1 MNTPELL
8 GQDLKILITNTQGL
22 EFLRCCEHIV
32 AARAGSAVTLT
43 RKMELL
49 LQAQPSRVLTMSAVD
64 DVT

>member
-1 MNTPELL
+1 MDTPELR
-8 GQDLKILITNTQGL
+8 GQDLKIMVANTQGL
-22 EFLRCCEHIV
+22 QLLRCRQHIV
-32 AARAGSAVTLT
+32 AACTGSAVTLT

>member
-1 MNTPELL
+1 MNAFELF
-8 GQDLKILITNTQGL
+8 GQDLQIMITNTQSL
-22 EFLRCCEHIV
+22 QLPCRREHIV
-32 AARAGSAVTLT
+32 AAGSGAAVTLT

>member
-1 MNTPELL
+1 MNTFELF
-8 GQDLKILITNTQGL
+8 GQDLQILITNAQGL
-22 EFLRCCEHIV
+22 QLLRRREHIV
-32 AARAGSAVTLT
+32 AAGSGSAVTLT

>member
-1 MNTPELL
+1 MNTPEPL
-8 GQDLKILITNTQGL
+8 GQDLKIPITNTQGL
-22 EFLRCCEHIV
+22 QLLRCRQHIV
-32 AARAGSAVTLT
+32 AASAGSAVTLT

>member
-1 MNTPELL
+1 MNALELL
-8 GQDLKILITNTQGL
+8 GQDLEILITNTQGL
-22 EFLRCCEHIV
+22 QLLRCRQHIV
-32 AARAGSAVTLT
+32 AACTGSAVTLT

>member
-1 MNTPELL
+1 MNTLELF
-8 GQDLKILITNTQGL
+8 GQDLEILIANTQRLQLLGCR
-22 EFLRCCEHIV
+22 EYIV
-32 AARAGSAVTLT
+32 AACARSTVTLT

>member
-1 MNTPELL
+1 MNALELL
-8 GQDLKILITNTQGL
+8 SQDLEILITNTQGVQL
-22 EFLRCCEHIV
+22 LRCRQHIV
-32 AARAGSAVTLT
+32 AACTGSAVTLT